1 MTLAAIF
8 LISLFSAT
16 PVIGG
21 APVDLSAQTSTNSS
35 DAQST
40 SGTTQSPSA
49 PTQAPAAPTKSPSAK
64 PIHHKKKAKSG
75 CPAAP
80 VSGSSASN
88 SSDPAATG
96 SATGQTSSTGS
107 ANSNCP
113 PPKVVVRQGGTSE
126 PAIQL
131 GGETTGGQAIQE
143 KATATQML
151 ETTDENL
158 KKIVGRQLSATEQ
171 DMVTQIR
178 QYMDQSKAA
187 VKTEDPERAR
197 NLAWKAQTLS
207 EDLLK
212 TLQ

>member
-8 LISLFSAT
+8 LFSVFSAT
-16 PVIGG
+16 PAIGV
-21 APVDLSAQTSTNSS
+21 APVDLPAQSSTDSA

-40 SGTTQSPSA
+40 SGATQSPPA
-49 PTQAPAAPTKSPSAK
+49 PTQTPAAPKSPSTK
-64 PIHHKKKAKSG
+64 SIHHKKKAKSG

-80 VSGSSASN
+80 ASGSSASN
-88 SSDPAATG
+88 SNDPAATG
-96 SATGQTSSTGS
+96 GATGQTSSTAS

-113 PPKVVVRQGGTSE
+113 PPKIVVRQGGTSE

-131 GGETTGGQAIQE
+131 GGGATGGQATQE

-151 ETTDENL
+151 EATDENL
-158 KKIVGRQLSATEQ
+158 KKIAGRQLSATEQ
-171 DMVTQIR
+171 DMITQIR
-178 QYMDQSKAA
+178 LYMDESKAA